1 MAAIVEV
8 PVLRA
13 TCATLSTL
21 ALSAGLVATATPALA
36 DDRICRGTLG
46 STSVSTNIVVPSGAS
61 CTLNGTRVD
70 GNVIVRGNG
79 SVLITND
86 ARIDGNVQAEDR
98 AAATVRIRG
107 SQILGDVQV
116 KTGAR
121 VVIRTSSIDGNIQLN
136 RNRGAM
142 TIIRNTV
149 EGDIQVF
156 SSSARA
162 EIRRNVVDGNL
173 QCKGNSPRP
182 IGGDNRVSGNKE
194 DQCRSL

>member
-46 STSVSTNIVVPSGAS
+46 STSVSTNVVVPSGAS

-121 VVIRTSSIDGNIQLN
+121 VVIRTSSIDGDIQLN

-156 SSSARA
+156 GSSARA